1 MKASIKKYNKYLVQS
16 KTLPIFAVPRNA
28 KIFESKRHIFTTADK
43 AGSLSDN
50 SSSEVLRFLAEIG
63 ALPLVTYILL
73 KFFRQCQE
81 TKTCSQWRI
90 IVPLLHPYLKY
101 RTSLIFLT
109 KKSFF
114 AFNPLH
120 RTNCVISSRYFVQP
134 CMSLQCDNQN
144 GCMKTVFRN
153 ISEKCLQ
160 SQKGFAS
167 LLLPRAHYIVV
178 SKNIFQKSC
187 NKASL
192 SCGTSLTGSEF
203 LAELQGRLALSVL
216 DITQNF
222 IPCQELMKLAQAHH
236 VRPMLRLTPV
246 TALNPFYPFLT
257 KKSFFA
263 FNPLHRT
270 NCVISSR
277 YFVQPCMSLQCDNQN
292 GCMKT
297 VFRNISE
304 KCLQSQKG
312 FASLLLPKFHN
323 TVKSLDFTGN
333 HPYNEVGTFSG
344 ISSGDSGYETLASFR
359 KSPASFVI
367 YICQIFR
374 PCQSLLKICSPTH
387 KVRPLQRKSVRKS
400 LNLSLIFLTKKSFF
414 AFNPLHRTNCVISSR
429 YFVQPCMSLQCDN
442 QNGCM
447 KTVFRNISEKCLQSQ
462 KFCVCLSLPRRLKS
476 SSSKNIQIT
485 ADKAGFLF
493 GRFYFGGFGV
503 LADFQKGPALLL
515 YTISNFSFPKCQDA
529 MKNLQPAHQVRPLQR
544 KSVRKSLNLSLIFL
558 TRKSSIVSNLF
569 QRVRSAI
576 SLRCSV
582 SFSVCS

>member
-1 MKASIKKYNKYLVQS
+1 MKASIKKYN
-16 KTLPIFAVPRNA
+16 
-28 KIFESKRHIFTTADK
+28 
-43 AGSLSDN
+43 N
-50 SSSEVLRFLAEIG
+50 S
-63 ALPLVTYILL
+63 
-73 KFFRQCQE
+73 
-81 TKTCSQWRI
+81 
-90 IVPLLHPYLKY
+90 
-101 RTSLIFLT
+101 
-109 KKSFF
+109 
-114 AFNPLH
+114 
-120 RTNCVISSRYFVQP
+120 
-134 CMSLQCDNQN
+134 
-144 GCMKTVFRN
+144 
-153 ISEKCLQ
+153 LQ

-222 IPCQELMKLAQAHH
+222 IPCQELMKLAQAHQ

-246 TALNPFYPFLT
+246 TALNPFYPSRT

-270 NCVISSR
+270 SCVISSR

-304 KCLQSQKG
+304 KCL
-312 FASLLLPKFHN
+312 
-323 TVKSLDFTGN
+323 
-333 HPYNEVGTFSG
+333 
-344 ISSGDSGYETLASFR
+344 
-359 KSPASFVI
+359 
-367 YICQIFR
+367 
-374 PCQSLLKICSPTH
+374 
-387 KVRPLQRKSVRKS
+387 
-400 LNLSLIFLTKKSFF
+400 
-414 AFNPLHRTNCVISSR
+414 
-429 YFVQPCMSLQCDN
+429 
-442 QNGCM
+442 
-447 KTVFRNISEKCLQSQ
+447 RNQ
-462 KFCVCLSLPRRLKS
+462 KFCVHLSSANGLRLFAS
-476 SSSKNIQIT
+476 QPDILNT
-485 ADKAGFLF
+485 ADKAAIPGCNSTRVVLTVCQNTK
-493 GRFYFGGFGV
+493 GVVASFYIKQILHQWQTV
-503 LADFQKGPALLL
+503 R
-515 YTISNFSFPKCQDA
+515 I
-529 MKNLQPAHQVRPLQR
+529 LQPAHQVRPLQR

>member
-1 MKASIKKYNKYLVQS
+1 MKASIKKYDKYLVQS
-16 KTLPIFAVPRNA
+16 KTLPIFAVPRSA
-28 KIFESKRHIFTTADK
+28 KFNRQAEHIFYTADK
-43 AGSLSDN
+43 AGFLRQVYSIGLADLGGFQGRLALI
-50 SSSEVLRFLAEIG
+50 VLYVTRTFFSKCQDLKKLAQAHQVRPMLRLTPVT
-63 ALPLVTYILL
+63 ALNPFY
-73 KFFRQCQE
+73 
-81 TKTCSQWRI
+81 
-90 IVPLLHPYLKY
+90 P
-101 RTSLIFLT
+101 FLT

-120 RTNCVISSRYFVQP
+120 RTSCVLSSQYFVQP

-160 SQKGFAS
+160 SQKFCVC
-167 LLLPRAHYIVV
+167 LPLPRAHYIVV

-222 IPCQELMKLAQAHH
+222 IPCQELMKLAQAHQ

-270 NCVISSR
+270 SCVLSS
-277 YFVQPCMSLQCDNQN
+277 Q
-292 GCMKT
+292 
-297 VFRNISE
+297 
-304 KCLQSQKG
+304 
-312 FASLLLPKFHN
+312 
-323 TVKSLDFTGN
+323 
-333 HPYNEVGTFSG
+333 
-344 ISSGDSGYETLASFR
+344 
-359 KSPASFVI
+359 
-367 YICQIFR
+367 
-374 PCQSLLKICSPTH
+374 
-387 KVRPLQRKSVRKS
+387 
-400 LNLSLIFLTKKSFF
+400 
-414 AFNPLHRTNCVISSR
+414 

>member
-1 MKASIKKYNKYLVQS
+1 MKASIKKYDKYLVQS

-81 TKTCSQWRI
+81 TKTCSQWGI
-90 IVPLLHPYLKY
+90 IVPELHPYLKY
-101 RTSLIFLT
+101 GTSSIFLT

-120 RTNCVISSRYFVQP
+120 RTSCVLSSQ
-134 CMSLQCDNQN
+134 
-144 GCMKTVFRN
+144 
-153 ISEKCLQ
+153 
-160 SQKGFAS
+160 
-167 LLLPRAHYIVV
+167 
-178 SKNIFQKSC
+178 
-187 NKASL
+187 
-192 SCGTSLTGSEF
+192 
-203 LAELQGRLALSVL
+203 
-216 DITQNF
+216 
-222 IPCQELMKLAQAHH
+222 
-236 VRPMLRLTPV
+236 
-246 TALNPFYPFLT
+246 
-257 KKSFFA
+257 
-263 FNPLHRT
+263 
-270 NCVISSR
+270 
-277 YFVQPCMSLQCDNQN
+277 
-292 GCMKT
+292 
-297 VFRNISE
+297 
-304 KCLQSQKG
+304 
-312 FASLLLPKFHN
+312 
-323 TVKSLDFTGN
+323 
-333 HPYNEVGTFSG
+333 
-344 ISSGDSGYETLASFR
+344 
-359 KSPASFVI
+359 
-367 YICQIFR
+367 
-374 PCQSLLKICSPTH
+374 
-387 KVRPLQRKSVRKS
+387 
-400 LNLSLIFLTKKSFF
+400 
-414 AFNPLHRTNCVISSR
+414 

-476 SSSKNIQIT
+476 SS
-485 ADKAGFLF
+485 
-493 GRFYFGGFGV
+493 
-503 LADFQKGPALLL
+503 
-515 YTISNFSFPKCQDA
+515 KCQDA

>member
-1 MKASIKKYNKYLVQS
+1 MKASIKKY
-16 KTLPIFAVPRNA
+16 
-28 KIFESKRHIFTTADK
+28 
-43 AGSLSDN
+43 DN
-50 SSSEVLRFLAEIG
+50 S
-63 ALPLVTYILL
+63 
-73 KFFRQCQE
+73 
-81 TKTCSQWRI
+81 
-90 IVPLLHPYLKY
+90 
-101 RTSLIFLT
+101 
-109 KKSFF
+109 
-114 AFNPLH
+114 
-120 RTNCVISSRYFVQP
+120 
-134 CMSLQCDNQN
+134 
-144 GCMKTVFRN
+144 
-153 ISEKCLQ
+153 LQ

-222 IPCQELMKLAQAHH
+222 IPCQELMKLAQAH
-236 VRPMLRLTPV
+236 
-246 TALNPFYPFLT
+246 
-257 KKSFFA
+257 
-263 FNPLHRT
+263 
-270 NCVISSR
+270 
-277 YFVQPCMSLQCDNQN
+277 Q
-292 GCMKT
+292 
-297 VFRNISE
+297 
-304 KCLQSQKG
+304 
-312 FASLLLPKFHN
+312 
-323 TVKSLDFTGN
+323 
-333 HPYNEVGTFSG
+333 
-344 ISSGDSGYETLASFR
+344 
-359 KSPASFVI
+359 
-367 YICQIFR
+367 
-374 PCQSLLKICSPTH
+374 
-387 KVRPLQRKSVRKS
+387 VRPLQRKSVRKS

-414 AFNPLHRTNCVISSR
+414 AFNPLHRTNCVISSQ

-447 KTVFRNISEKCLQSQ
+447 KTVFRNISEKYLQSQ

>member
-1 MKASIKKYNKYLVQS
+1 MKASIKKYDKYLVQS

-28 KIFESKRHIFTTADK
+28 KVFESKRHIFTTADK

-81 TKTCSQWRI
+81 TKTCSQWGI
-90 IVPLLHPYLKY
+90 IVPELHPYLKY
-101 RTSLIFLT
+101 GTSSIFLT

-222 IPCQELMKLAQAHH
+222 IPCQELMKLAQAH
-236 VRPMLRLTPV
+236 
-246 TALNPFYPFLT
+246 
-257 KKSFFA
+257 
-263 FNPLHRT
+263 
-270 NCVISSR
+270 
-277 YFVQPCMSLQCDNQN
+277 
-292 GCMKT
+292 
-297 VFRNISE
+297 
-304 KCLQSQKG
+304 
-312 FASLLLPKFHN
+312 
-323 TVKSLDFTGN
+323 
-333 HPYNEVGTFSG
+333 
-344 ISSGDSGYETLASFR
+344 
-359 KSPASFVI
+359 
-367 YICQIFR
+367 
-374 PCQSLLKICSPTH
+374 
-387 KVRPLQRKSVRKS
+387 
-400 LNLSLIFLTKKSFF
+400 
-414 AFNPLHRTNCVISSR
+414 
-429 YFVQPCMSLQCDN
+429 
-442 QNGCM
+442 
-447 KTVFRNISEKCLQSQ
+447 
-462 KFCVCLSLPRRLKS
+462 
-476 SSSKNIQIT
+476 
-485 ADKAGFLF
+485 
-493 GRFYFGGFGV
+493 
-503 LADFQKGPALLL
+503 
-515 YTISNFSFPKCQDA
+515 
-529 MKNLQPAHQVRPLQR
+529 QVRPLQR

>member
-28 KIFESKRHIFTTADK
+28 KVFESKRHIFTTADK

-81 TKTCSQWRI
+81 TKTCSQWGI
-90 IVPLLHPYLKY
+90 IVPELHPYLKY
-101 RTSLIFLT
+101 GTSSIFLT
-109 KKSFF
+109 RKSFF
-114 AFNPLH
+114 VFNPSH
-120 RTNCVISSRYFVQP
+120 RMSYVISSRYFVQP
-134 CMSLQCDNQN
+134 CMSLQCD
-144 GCMKTVFRN
+144 
-153 ISEKCLQ
+153 
-160 SQKGFAS
+160 
-167 LLLPRAHYIVV
+167 
-178 SKNIFQKSC
+178 
-187 NKASL
+187 
-192 SCGTSLTGSEF
+192 
-203 LAELQGRLALSVL
+203 
-216 DITQNF
+216 D
-222 IPCQELMKLAQAHH
+222 
-236 VRPMLRLTPV
+236 
-246 TALNPFYPFLT
+246 
-257 KKSFFA
+257 
-263 FNPLHRT
+263 
-270 NCVISSR
+270 
-277 YFVQPCMSLQCDNQN
+277 
-292 GCMKT
+292 
-297 VFRNISE
+297 
-304 KCLQSQKG
+304 
-312 FASLLLPKFHN
+312 
-323 TVKSLDFTGN
+323 
-333 HPYNEVGTFSG
+333 
-344 ISSGDSGYETLASFR
+344 
-359 KSPASFVI
+359 
-367 YICQIFR
+367 
-374 PCQSLLKICSPTH
+374 
-387 KVRPLQRKSVRKS
+387 
-400 LNLSLIFLTKKSFF
+400 
-414 AFNPLHRTNCVISSR
+414 
-429 YFVQPCMSLQCDN
+429 

-462 KFCVCLSLPRRLKS
+462 KFCVCLPLPRRLKS

>member
-1 MKASIKKYNKYLVQS
+1 MEASVKKYRKYLVQS
-16 KTLPIFAVPRNA
+16 KTLPTFVVRDSDDQVAKNIFY
-28 KIFESKRHIFTTADK
+28 TADRRVPVILPFRW
-43 AGSLSDN
+43 SLSRKQKGARLLFVYTQLTFDLKC
-50 SSSEVLRFLAEIG
+50 ETAKKLAQVHQVYPMLRLTPVT
-63 ALPLVTYILL
+63 ALNPFY
-73 KFFRQCQE
+73 
-81 TKTCSQWRI
+81 
-90 IVPLLHPYLKY
+90 P
-101 RTSLIFLT
+101 FLT

-222 IPCQELMKLAQAHH
+222 IPCQELMKLAQAHK

-257 KKSFFA
+257 KKSFFV

-270 NCVISSR
+270 SCVLSSR
-277 YFVQPCMSLQCDNQN
+277 YFVQPCMSLQCDDQN

-297 VFRNISE
+297 VFRNISVRM
-304 KCLQSQKG
+304 
-312 FASLLLPKFHN
+312 FAVS
-323 TVKSLDFTGN
+323 
-333 HPYNEVGTFSG
+333 NEITMFAMRQTHRTARRSDGITYSADKAGLISG
-344 ISSGDSGYETLASFR
+344 ISSGNSRCG
-359 KSPASFVI
+359 FVAELGNSSA
-367 YICQIFR
+367 YSLYTYQIFR
-374 PCQSLLKICSPTH
+374 PCDKPRRICSKTYQI
-387 KVRPLQRKSVRKS
+387 RPEHAIAVRKQ
-400 LNLSLIFLTKKSFF
+400 LNLSY
-414 AFNPLHRTNCVISSR
+414 P
-429 YFVQPCMSLQCDN
+429 
-442 QNGCM
+442 
-447 KTVFRNISEKCLQSQ
+447 
-462 KFCVCLSLPRRLKS
+462 
-476 SSSKNIQIT
+476 
-485 ADKAGFLF
+485 
-493 GRFYFGGFGV
+493 
-503 LADFQKGPALLL
+503 
-515 YTISNFSFPKCQDA
+515 
-529 MKNLQPAHQVRPLQR
+529 
-544 KSVRKSLNLSLIFL
+544 FL